1 MSTVAFHTLGCK
13 LNFAETGMIARQF
26 EQRQFT
32 IVPFGSQADVTVL
45 NTCTVTDEADRKC
58 RQMIRKAVRSSKD
71 SFVIV
76 TGCYAQLR
84 PDEVADIPGVDAVL
98 GTAEK
103 HRLFDLLE
111 SFSRTEETQVRVSC
125 IDDVTTF
132 GPAYSAGERT
142 RAFLKIQDGCD
153 YTCSFCTIPMARGR
167 SRSQTIADSL
177 AQAREIASQGFVEI
191 VLSGV
196 NIGLYGNDTG
206 TSLLDLLQELDGV
219 DGVERYRIS
228 SIEPN
233 LLTDRI
239 IDFVAGSRRF
249 VPHFHLPLQSGDDF
263 VLGKMRRRYR
273 RQVYLERVERIKQIM
288 PDAGI
293 GVDVIVGF
301 PDETDERFRNT
312 TEFIA
317 DLPVSYLHV
326 FTYSERTGTTAVE
339 EVDSGSASPIPR
351 HERSRRNRVLRVL
364 SEQKKHAF
372 YKQHIGT
379 RGDVLWESK
388 VSDGYAFGFTDNY
401 IRVRAPVEDVTVGV
415 VENVGLAG
423 IAEDGSV
430 TVESTDPAFVSL
442 T

>member
-1 MSTVAFHTLGCK
+1 VSTVAFHTLGCK

-32 IVPFGSQADVTVL
+32 IVPFGTQADVTVL

-58 RQMIRKAVRSSKD
+58 RQMIRKAVRASKD
-71 SFVIV
+71 SFVVV

-103 HRLFDLLE
+103 HRLFDLLD

-125 IDDVTTF
+125 IDDVRTF

-167 SRSQTIADSL
+167 SRSQTIEDTL
-177 AQAREIASQGFVEI
+177 AQARKIASQGFVEI

-196 NIGLYGNDTG
+196 NIGLYGKDTG
-206 TSLLDLLQELDGV
+206 TSLLELLQELDGV

-263 VLGKMRRRYR
+263 VLGRMRRRYR
-273 RQVYLERVERIKQIM
+273 RQVYRERVERIKRIM

-293 GVDVIVGF
+293 GVDVIAGF

-312 TEFIA
+312 TEFVA

-326 FTYSERTGTTAVE
+326 FTYSERAGTTAVE
-339 EVDSGSASPIPR
+339 EVDSGSVSPIPR

-364 SEQKKHAF
+364 SEQKKHSF
-372 YKQHIGT
+372 YKQHLGT
-379 RGDVLWESK
+379 RRNVLWESK

-401 IRVRAPVEDVTVGV
+401 IRVRAPVADVTPGV
-415 VENVGLAG
+415 VENVTLGG

-430 TVESTDPAFVSL
+430 AVQSADPAFVSL
-442 T
+442 I